1 MVNYETETVDIQ
13 RNRSQNI
20 VKHFEEPLFT
30 ISVIAFLC
38 SIIKAFTNKFIGN
51 TLTGLTG
58 LLFIVS
64 IYFIYLYYKS
74 KRINYYFL
82 GVPLLIGITLMFMW
96 MSLEQNLGQFAIRDY
111 NTFSIISGIFLL
123 FYAIFLHGILEFRFS
138 MIFAIFISSL
148 LLHLAP
154 AVTVDNLGWTG
165 KYLTAL
171 DPYFY
176 YRQANHIFGSG
187 HTLDRE
193 ILVYPVDP
201 PSLSSVALFASVFM
215 ASIALVIKPL
225 GFTLHDVAILYPAIF
240 AAFTVLIIY
249 LLVRELFSDFEPYNY
264 AAALLAA
271 LTLALNPAFAV
282 KAIATNCEDD
292 ALGMFLICTS
302 FLLFMLSIR
311 RKSFL
316 WAILSGFSFLML
328 NVTYSA
334 YIYAVTVMGIFATL
348 YAIINFIHKKNCAEH
363 IPYFLVAIA
372 LSQLH
377 PLIMHAHGELPKFVV
392 PSSLFMISFFVPI
405 FLSFILESLRVNL
418 YGKIDISGDRI
429 EQKLENLIE
438 QNISIICILMLIIA
452 VIFSISVMDPG
463 RIGDIIVYTIKGA
476 KVSEIIGMTTAE
488 QNPMCGSFDIMN
500 INTYFK
506 CMSTLKDTLGISVI
520 FGLLMIPILIYL
532 ILIRH
537 TPGPIFVLAWSLPMI
552 WGVINKSQYQ
562 FVASVPIVVLGST
575 IGLLFIMKKED
586 MESLRIIPTIILI
599 ATPIFFSYGG
609 SVPLFDPFGGAAVMY
624 RGLPGDR
631 VLWDSTLQWLKTQ
644 PPDTVVLTWWDYGHW
659 ISAVSNRTS
668 ILDNRKVNRFQVQDV
683 ARFHVLVENETEALK
698 IARRYNSTLVIID
711 YTMIGKSG
719 APHFIA
725 TSGLGAY
732 IPLHQ
737 IGAEIECI
745 NGGNCD
751 ILINNIGS
759 GYAYTNI
766 SKNGLILIDLASEFI
781 INRTEVNLYGDTYY
795 KYIVEASKDG
805 KEWKKIVDKTDKGYQ
820 GLQVDYFDDI
830 KARFLRITGSYSS
843 DGNEFRIS
851 RIRIYNPRVEG
862 EKAGYAIC
870 VFSPGASI
878 LEPTI
883 SVRDDGTVEY
893 ERNVGF
899 ICGSQ
904 MVLNFAIAKVGN
916 DWRIRDISVIRV
928 IRTDR
933 GLSLL
938 QGSETSWKSWMDE
951 NKVSILGIH
960 TIEDIVRNALN
971 YKDSPQNFISKN
983 MNPTLTT
990 LVYVPDKFKNYM
1002 MTRLYLGD
1010 YLEEYQA
1017 IGLASP
1023 DIKKLK
1029 HFEVVDGFKVSL
1041 DELFMGETDY
1051 SNLGYVRAYRV
1062 NYPDDNRNDENKA
1075 EELLEFPEV

>member
-1 MVNYETETVDIQ
+1 MVNDEGTVDIQ
-13 RNRSQNI
+13 ENRFQDIS
-20 VKHFEEPLFT
+20 KHFEEPLFT
-30 ISVIAFLC
+30 ISIITFLC
-38 SIIKAFTNKFIGN
+38 SIVKTFTDKSMGN
-51 TLTGLTG
+51 ILTGLTA
-58 LLFIVS
+58 LFFIVS

-74 KRINYYFL
+74 RKINYYFL

-96 MSLEQNLGQFAIRDY
+96 MSSGQNISQFGIRDY
-111 NTFSIISGIFLL
+111 NTFSMISGIFLL
-123 FYAIFLHGILEFRFS
+123 FYVIFLHGIIEFRFS
-138 MIFAIFISSL
+138 MIFAIFLSSL

-176 YRQANHIFGSG
+176 YRHANHIFGSG
-187 HTLDRE
+187 HVLDRE
-193 ILVYPVDP
+193 ILVYPVDS
-201 PSLSSVALFASVFM
+201 PSLSGVAFFASVFM
-215 ASIALVIKPL
+215 ASIALVIEPL
-225 GFTLHDVAILYPAIF
+225 GFTLHDVAMLYPGVF

-249 LLVRELFSDFEPYNY
+249 LLVRDLFSDFTPYNY

-271 LTLALNPAFAV
+271 LMLMLNPAFAA

-292 ALGMFLICTS
+292 ALGMFLMCTS
-302 FLLFMLSIR
+302 FLMFMLSIR

-316 WAILSGFSFLML
+316 WAMLSGFSFLML
-328 NVTYSA
+328 NLTYSA
-334 YIYAVTVMGIFATL
+334 YIYAVAVMGAFATL

-363 IPYFLVAIA
+363 IPYFLIAIA

-377 PLIMHAHGELPKFVV
+377 PLIMHAHGELPKFGL
-392 PSSLFMISFFVPI
+392 PSSLFIIAFSVPI
-405 FLSFILESLRVNL
+405 FLSFILELLRVNL
-418 YGKIDISGDRI
+418 YGKIDTSGDSI
-429 EQKLENLIE
+429 EKRLENLIE
-438 QNISIICILMLIIA
+438 QNISIIGILMVIIA
-452 VIFSISVMDPG
+452 IIFSISVMDPV
-463 RIGDIIVYTIKGA
+463 RIVDMIVYTIKGA

-488 QNPMCGSFDIMN
+488 QNPLCGGFDIMN

-506 CMSTLKDTLGISVI
+506 CTGALKDAFGISAT

-532 ILIRH
+532 MLMRH
-537 TPGPIFVLAWSLPMI
+537 TPGPIFVLAWSLPMM
-552 WGVINKSQYQ
+552 WGVINKAQYQ

-575 IGLLFIMKKED
+575 IGLLFIMKRED
-586 MESLRIIPTIILI
+586 LESLRIIPTIILI

-609 SVPLFDPFGGAAVMY
+609 SVPLFDPFGGATVMY

-631 VLWDSTLQWLKTQ
+631 ILWDPTLQWLKTQ

-698 IARRYNSTLVIID
+698 IAKRYNSTLVIID

-725 TSGLGAY
+725 TSGLGGY

-737 IGAEIECI
+737 IGAEIKCI

-751 ILINNIGS
+751 ILINNAGED
-759 GYAYTNI
+759 YAYTTI
-766 SKNGLILIDLASEFI
+766 SKNGSILIDLAGEFI
-781 INRTEVNLYGDTYY
+781 INRTGVNLYGDAHY

-805 KEWKKIVDKTDKGYQ
+805 KEWKKVVDKTDKVYQ

-843 DGNEFRIS
+843 DGDEFRIS
-851 RIRIYNPRVEG
+851 GIRIYNPRIEG
-862 EKAGYAIC
+862 ERASYAVC
-870 VFSPGASI
+870 MFSPGASI

-899 ICGSQ
+899 ICGQ
-904 MVLNFAIAKVGN
+904 QIVLNFALVRVGD
-916 DWRIRDISVIRV
+916 DWKIRDISVMRIV
-928 IRTDR
+928 RTDR

-938 QGSETSWKSWMDE
+938 RGSKASWKSWMDE

-960 TIEDIVRNALN
+960 SIKDILRNALN

-1023 DIKKLK
+1023 EIRKLE
-1029 HFEVVDGFKVSL
+1029 HFKVVDGFKVNL
-1041 DELFMGETDY
+1041 DELFTGEKDH
-1051 SNLGYVRAYRV
+1051 SNLGYVRAYRI
-1062 NYPDDNRNDENKA
+1062 NYLEENMSENKT